1 MKKQSPVGQIWELG
15 KQEHGKLI
23 AAVVLAVV
31 GVTCGMIP
39 YFSAAK
45 IIVLLIRGKMGFS
58 AYIPWLTAALVG
70 FLACTLLYNSAL
82 GVSHKATLRILK
94 TIREKLLEKLPHLP
108 LGTVMDTSSGKLKEI
123 IVDQVDSME
132 TTLAH
137 LFPEMTANIA
147 APALTV
153 IYLFVLDWRLA
164 LLSLAVFPI
173 AFVFMMTVMGNYAKD
188 YEGAV
193 KVTGEMSSTMIEYI
207 NGIEVIKAFNQGKI
221 RIRD

>member
-45 IIVLLIRGKMGFS
+45 IIVLLIRGEMGFS

-123 IVDQVDSME
+123 IVDQVDSMK

-173 AFVFMMTVMGNYAKD
+173 AL
-188 YEGAV
+188 
-193 KVTGEMSSTMIEYI
+193 SL
-207 NGIEVIKAFNQGKI
+207 
-221 RIRD
+221 